1 MLKAKLLQILPVQNQ
16 LGEGVLYDE
25 RLDAIWWTDIKQAS
39 LYCYLLAKDSLQ
51 QWQAPKAITAIG
63 LTTDPTQLIVSFYK
77 GVALYQPHSGQWQ
90 QLAETEQDLP
100 GNRLNDGRL
109 DRQGRF
115 WLGSMVENAAANP
128 PGSSATLYCYSQQA
142 GLQPVFSG
150 LQIANGLSFS
160 PDSRWL
166 YHADSPLGQ
175 IRRYALDAATGQVG
189 QAELWQQT
197 PDGSEPDGAAV
208 DADGNLWS
216 AHWGSGRVYCY
227 QPDGA
232 ILGYLQL
239 PVSQSSC
246 VALGGKAKNLLFVT
260 SAWDGLAETARAQQ
274 PQAGNLFIYQVD
286 ATALPEPQFVL
297 PASAVA

>member
-1 MLKAKLLQILPVQNQ
+1 MLTAKLLQILPVQNQ

-25 RLDAIWWTDIKQAS
+25 RLDAIWWTDIKQGR
-39 LYCYLLAKDSLQ
+39 LYCYQLASERLQ
-51 QWQAPKAITAIG
+51 QWQTPAAITAIG

-77 GVALYQPHSGQWQ
+77 GVALYQPHSGLWQ
-90 QLAETEQDLP
+90 QLAQTEQHLP

-115 WLGSMVENAAANP
+115 WVGSMVENAKANP
-128 PGSSATLYCYSQQA
+128 PGNSAALYCYSKEA

-150 LQIANGLSFS
+150 LTIANGLSFS

-175 IRRYALDAATGQVG
+175 IRRYAFDSTTGEVSQG
-189 QAELWQQT
+189 ELWQQT
-197 PDGSEPDGAAV
+197 TDGSEPDGATV

-227 QPDGA
+227 GPDGST
-232 ILGYLQL
+232 LGYLQL

-246 VALGGKAKNLLFVT
+246 VALGGKQHKLLFIT
-260 SAWDGLAETARAQQ
+260 SAWDGLSDTARAEQ

-286 ATALPEPQFVL
+286 AIALPEPQFML
-297 PASAVA
+297 PETSVQ